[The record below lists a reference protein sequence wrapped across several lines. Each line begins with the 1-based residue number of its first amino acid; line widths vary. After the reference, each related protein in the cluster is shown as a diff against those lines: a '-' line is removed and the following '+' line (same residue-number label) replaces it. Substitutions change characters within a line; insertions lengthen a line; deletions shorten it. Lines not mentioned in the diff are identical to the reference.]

1 MKILSKIFIPIL
13 LLSIVFQA
21 QAQAQVQTLNYSFVE
36 LGYNDTS
43 IDVNGTDIDGD
54 GFYGEASFEVS
65 NSVFIGAGIGKLS
78 YDFGI
83 DQDVFELGIGAHTPL
98 SRQTD
103 LYGTVSYLDAEV
115 SQALLGSTDDTGY
128 ALAVGIRHLLTDALE
143 IAGAI
148 NYVDIFNDDSTGLN
162 LEARYY
168 FTELVSSGLE
178 YSTTDNADGLS
189 LSIRINF

>member
-1 MKILSKIFIPIL
+1 MKLLSKLFVPAF
-13 LLSIVFQA
+13 LLSITF
-21 QAQAQVQTLNYSFVE
+21 QAQAQVQTLSYSFVE
-36 LGYNDTS
+36 LGYNDTTLDFNGS
-43 IDVNGTDIDGD
+43 DVDGD
-54 GFYGEASFEVS
+54 GFYGAASYEVS
-65 NSVFIGAGIGKLS
+65 NSIFIGASIGSLS
-78 YDFGI
+78 YDFDI

-115 SQALLGSTDDTGY
+115 SQRILGTTDDSGY
-128 ALAVGIRHLLTDALE
+128 ALAVGIRHLLTDTLE
-143 IAGAI
+143 ISGAI

-168 FTELVSSGLE
+168 FGDVISTALA
-178 YSTTDNADGLS
+178 YATTDNADGLS